1 MIAKQHDAG
10 EGEDREGGDQ
20 EGRFSGSG
28 EQLDP
33 EGAGGAAGGKWVV
46 REPPLD
52 GVREVAPLPQ
62 IAPQIIDGR
71 HRHGAEY
78 STRPGV
84 LSPDLSMDSGAATSQ
99 NPIEPNTLSGTPEP
113 RAPKR
118 HPFAKFFSGA
128 AITIAFVLLKLKAL
142 IFLVFDFFRGYAV
155 NPFEG
160 FGLMQFSVAG
170 VSMGLSIWAMALK
183 APLRFVIGFVAII
196 LIHEIGHA
204 VAIRAKGLRAGVMVF
219 IPFIG
224 GAVTLKDQPRSAYD
238 DAQIGLAGPVAGTF
252 ATLVF
257 LQVFKWTNQPLYLAI
272 AEGGFLVNLIN
283 LLPIGMLDGGRISAA
298 VTKWMWVFG
307 GGVLIYKVVK
317 QPNPL
322 MLLVLAL
329 VAFQVYASIAREKDD
344 KSFYEVTLTQRA
356 SIAVAYF
363 FLVVFLGHQTWMS
376 LSRLSE
382 LSR

>member
-1 MIAKQHDAG
+1 
-10 EGEDREGGDQ
+10 
-20 EGRFSGSG
+20 
-28 EQLDP
+28 
-33 EGAGGAAGGKWVV
+33 
-46 REPPLD
+46 
-52 GVREVAPLPQ
+52 
-62 IAPQIIDGR
+62 
-71 HRHGAEY
+71 
-78 STRPGV
+78 
-84 LSPDLSMDSGAATSQ
+84 MDSGAATSQ
-99 NPIEPNTLSGTPEP
+99 NSIEQNTLSGTPEP

-142 IFLVFDFFRGYAV
+142 LFLVFDFFRGYAV

-183 APLRFVIGFVAII
+183 APLPLVVGFVGII

-204 VAIRAKGLRAGVMVF
+204 VAIRAKGLHAGVMVF

-238 DAQIGLAGPVAGTF
+238 DAQIGLAGPIAGTF
-252 ATLVF
+252 ASLVF
-257 LQVFKWTNQPLYLAI
+257 LQIYKWTDQPLYLAI
-272 AEGGFLVNLIN
+272 AAAGFAVNLLN

-307 GGVLIYKVVK
+307 GGVLVYKVVK

-322 MLLVLAL
+322 MLLVIVL
-329 VAFQVYASIAREKDD
+329 VAFQVYLSIVREKDD
-344 KSFYEVTLTQRA
+344 KAFYDVTISQRVFVA
-356 SIAVAYF
+356 IAYF
-363 FLVVFLGHQTWMS
+363 ALVIFLGHQTYVN
-376 LSRLSE
+376 LNRLAA
-382 LSR
+382 LAK

>member
-20 EGRFSGSG
+20 EGGFSGSG
-28 EQLDP
+28 EELDP

-46 REPPLD
+46 REPPFD

-62 IAPQIIDGR
+62 IAPQIVDGR

-84 LSPDLSMDSGAATSQ
+84 LSPDSSMDSGAATSQ

-142 IFLVFDFFRGYAV
+142 VFLVFDFFRGYAV

-183 APLRFVIGFVAII
+183 APLRLVLGFVGVIV
-196 LIHEIGHA
+196 IHEIGHA
-204 VAIRAKGLRAGVMVF
+204 VAIRAKGLHAGVMVF

-252 ATLVF
+252 ASLVV
-257 LQVFKWTNQPLYLAI
+257 LQIYKWTGQPLYLAI
-272 AEGGFLVNLIN
+272 AAAGFAVNLLN

-307 GGVLIYKVVK
+307 GGVLVYKVVK

-322 MLLVLAL
+322 MLLIIVL
-329 VAFQVYASIAREKDD
+329 VAFQVYLSIAREKDD
-344 KSFYEVTLTQRA
+344 KAFYDVTISQRVFVA
-356 SIAVAYF
+356 IAYF
-363 FLVVFLGHQTWMS
+363 GLVIFLGHQTYMN
-376 LSRLSE
+376 LNRLA
-382 LSR
+382 LAK

>member
-1 MIAKQHDAG
+1 MIANEHDAG

-52 GVREVAPLPQ
+52 GVREIAPLPQ
-62 IAPQIIDGR
+62 IAPQIVDGR
-71 HRHGAEY
+71 HGHGAEY

-84 LSPDLSMDSGAATSQ
+84 LSPDSSMDSGAATSQ
-99 NPIEPNTLSGTPEP
+99 NSIEPNTLSGSPEP

-142 IFLVFDFFRGYAV
+142 VFLVFDFFRGYAV

-183 APLRFVIGFVAII
+183 APLRLVIGFVTII
-196 LIHEIGHA
+196 VVHEIGHA
-204 VAIRAKGLRAGVMVF
+204 LAIRAKGLHAGVMVF

-252 ATLVF
+252 VSLVF
-257 LQVFKWTNQPLYLAI
+257 LQIYKWTDQPLYLAI
-272 AEGGFLVNLIN
+272 AAAGFAVNLLN

-307 GGVLIYKVVK
+307 GGVLVYKIVK

-322 MLLVLAL
+322 LLLIIVL
-329 VAFQVYASIAREKDD
+329 VAFQVYLSIMREKDD
-344 KSFYEVTLTQRA
+344 KAFYDVTISQRVFVA
-356 SIAVAYF
+356 IAYF
-363 FLVVFLGHQTWMS
+363 GLVIFLGHQTYMN
-376 LSRLSE
+376 LNRLAA
-382 LSR
+382 LAK